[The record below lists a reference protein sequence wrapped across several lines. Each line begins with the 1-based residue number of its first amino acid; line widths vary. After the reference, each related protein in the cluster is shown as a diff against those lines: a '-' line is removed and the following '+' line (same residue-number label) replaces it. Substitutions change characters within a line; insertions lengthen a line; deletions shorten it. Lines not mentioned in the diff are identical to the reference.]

1 MRVAGSI
8 RIPFGSAAR
17 FYAIEEIANVERRRV
32 TADFFDRSSGDKL
45 RRAEHEF
52 AAIAGFDPTGLAF
65 ESHRARAQWQPTVLA
80 EDQLHTIG
88 IAGDDLAVFRR
99 VKFDGSRTVRPAC
112 PLAKVDAVRT
122 PFE

>member
-32 TADFFDRSSGDKL
+32 TADFFDRSSGDQL
-45 RRAEHEF
+45 GRAEHEL
-52 AAIAGFDPTGLAF
+52 ATVAGFHPARAAF
-65 ESHRARAQWQPTVLA
+65 ESHGTGSQWQPAVLA

-88 IAGDDLAVFRR
+88 VPGDHLPVFRR
-99 VKFDGSRTVRPAC
+99 VV
-112 PLAKVDAVRT
+112 
-122 PFE
+122 